1 MVPKSGKA
9 RQATVEPESSG
20 GEASG
25 EAGGELVHT
34 ASQPVIIPSDQ
45 RSMIP
50 GIPQS
55 SLDSLIA
62 LIGGMVDQ
70 RMQRFEQRMD
80 ERFGLSPQALPTTEA
95 PEAPYQPYQP
105 PVYEKPQPV
114 LRAEEVG
121 YFDPEYQDPV
131 TGPIVN
137 AGKYIYYRDV
147 FIFVDRLKD
156 LASQPQN
163 NVKHV
168 ISSCFRGTALMWYS
182 MELTELER
190 DLLRDAELDRWYTT
204 LIDRFKV
211 RTSAALAQ
219 LTSQSYS
226 LADIKSTSPR
236 AWIQQ
241 MLHLSKSAGLDS
253 IYHQL
258 LLIWNQLAISI
269 RRDIPEPQ
277 ETTTIGQFLKSIDA
291 KTDIWIELSRR
302 QQQRPWAPP
311 QNPTPSRHTNGQ
323 RQYPS
328 RSQVAF
334 QKPEAYLADGAY
346 GEYAEDEADQEQ

>member
-1 MVPKSGKA
+1 MVPKSSKN
-9 RQATVEPESSG
+9 RQATVEPESSD
-20 GEASG
+20 GET
-25 EAGGELVHT
+25 GGELVSTTSQT
-34 ASQPVIIPSDQ
+34 ATMSPDQ
-45 RSMIP
+45 RSLIP
-50 GIPQS
+50 GLPQS
-55 SLDSLIA
+55 SLDGLMA
-62 LIGGMVDQ
+62 LFGGMLDQ
-70 RMQRFEQRMD
+70 RMQRFEQRME
-80 ERFGLSPQALPTTEA
+80 ERFGLPPQNALPTTEA
-95 PEAPYQPYQP
+95 PEASYQP
-105 PVYEKPQPV
+105 PLYEQPRA

-121 YFDPEYQDPV
+121 YFDPEYQDAA
-131 TGPIVN
+131 TGPVVN

-156 LASQPQN
+156 LAARQD
-163 NVKHV
+163 VKHV

-241 MLHLSKSAGLDS
+241 MLHLSKSAGLNS

-302 QQQRPWAPP
+302 QQQRPWQQGPPP
-311 QNPTPSRHTNGQ
+311 QNPTPSRQANGQ
-323 RQYPS
+323 RPYP
-328 RSQVAF
+328 RHVAF

-346 GEYAEDEADQEQ
+346 GEYAEEEADQEP